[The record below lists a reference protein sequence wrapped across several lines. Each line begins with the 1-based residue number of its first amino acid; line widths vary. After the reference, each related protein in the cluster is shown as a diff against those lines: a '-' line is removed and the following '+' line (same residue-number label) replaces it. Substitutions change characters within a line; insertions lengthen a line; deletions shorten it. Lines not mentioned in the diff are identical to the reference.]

1 MSCLVSL
8 ALWAH
13 HFVAQKER
21 EPEVRQPLHSEKEK
35 YNESKTGGPVQKH
48 VLYAG
53 FRKMLLTVRESEV
66 FDPAFGRPEHLSEEP
81 SGGNMFLT
89 ASSFWAF
96 IFTTGGS

>member
-35 YNESKTGGPVQKH
+35 YNESKTANRPKETIAGYILYLL
-48 VLYAG
+48 VLKE
-53 FRKMLLTVRESEV
+53 RKKT
-66 FDPAFGRPEHLSEEP
+66 
-81 SGGNMFLT
+81 
-89 ASSFWAF
+89 
-96 IFTTGGS
+96 